1 MIVLTYVA
9 SLRWSHLSLLGNCKL
24 KGLLS
29 KSMLLF
35 CPREVVRQMVLFC
48 SFFLTHTLILLI
60 ILLVVC
66 CKLEVLI
73 LVIYLFVYLS
83 SLYYIEITPVMCRF

>member
-35 CPREVVRQMVLFC
+35 CPREVVRQMVSAPFSL
-48 SFFLTHTLILLI
+48 LILLI
-60 ILLVVC
+60 LLIVFD
-66 CKLEVLI
+66 LVL
-73 LVIYLFVYLS
+73 YKNFKK
-83 SLYYIEITPVMCRF
+83 